1 MQDIDTPAGR
11 KRLVYLK
18 GAWDVLIQR
27 CATQAVDNDAFR
39 SERCDQAWWREQASA
54 YAANGMRVL
63 AVAQWEVPAT
73 KSTLALS
80 ELLEDAAASPTLQIN
95 CLLAILDPCRES
107 AGRAVA
113 ECKAAGITVKMITG
127 DHAGAC
133 AHATTLRLVAAA
145 VVVGFCRGCC
155 RWLLLLAVRAPRA
168 CYSRSV
174 CLRT

>member
-1 MQDIDTPAGR
+1 MQDVDTPAGR

-133 AHATTLRLVAAA
+133 A
-145 VVVGFCRGCC
+145 
-155 RWLLLLAVRAPRA
+155 
-168 CYSRSV
+168 
-174 CLRT
+174 